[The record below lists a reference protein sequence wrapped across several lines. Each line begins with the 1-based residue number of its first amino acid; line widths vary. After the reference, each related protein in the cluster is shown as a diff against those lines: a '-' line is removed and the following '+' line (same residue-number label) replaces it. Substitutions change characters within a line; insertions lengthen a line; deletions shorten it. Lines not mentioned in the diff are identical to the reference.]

1 MKWIG
6 QNIQGFIS
14 RFRQKVYIESGDI
27 EVSKVTGQ
35 PTLELSG
42 WSATATA
49 AHAGRIKF
57 LKSGT
62 AAVDTFTAGNH
73 TTAGEILGR
82 IEAYGVDDGDGET
95 LSSYIEFAND
105 AISDADSSPGKI
117 VFATSDAD
125 DAGTPTARLTIDD
138 DGLATFSGAISVGGN
153 LTFDSV
159 ALTGI
164 QTSAESFVDN
174 DVSIMTSAAI
184 ADKIEAYGYSTTSG
198 DITGVTIQTDSGSG
212 SKASDTAGSADFV
225 LVGGGGID
233 VTNSGATIT
242 VAGELATDSN
252 QGIANFS
259 NNFFGVDA
267 GEVSL
272 ATAMTWAATTITTD
286 AVTFTSANVDDP
298 LITIKNT
305 HNSAAGDARIDFVNS
320 RGAAGQDADTI
331 GALNFKGY
339 NDAGTPEIIQYG
351 TIKTFI
357 DDATDG
363 EESGALKFGVAS
375 HDGSNDF
382 GLILTGGS
390 QSNEVDVSVGLGT
403 SSTTTIQGNLKVIG
417 TTYKDV
423 RVYGTKIKIL
433 PADFMANEDPGATRT
448 LQFDDT
454 APTGIKP
461 GHADTELL
469 AMTDIPEGM
478 KATHVDV
485 YAAQNLDIECFELD
499 INASGVASKGT
510 GTSNTTLDITDVN
523 ATQTNYLMIVVT
535 TTATG
540 NRVWGA
546 DVTIAPQ

>member
-6 QNIQGFIS
+6 QDIQGFKL
-14 RFRQKVYIESGDI
+14 RNLSGDVEI
-27 EVSKVTGQ
+27 SKISGQ
-35 PTLELSG
+35 PTLELSA

-62 AAVDTFTAGNH
+62 ASLDTYTAGNH

-82 IEAYGVDDGDGET
+82 IEAYGIDDGDGET

-403 SSTTTIQGNLKVIG
+403 SSTTTIQGNLKVVG
-417 TTYKDV
+417 TTHKDV
-423 RVYGTKIKIL
+423 RVYGSKIKIL
-433 PADFMANEDPGATRT
+433 PADFMANEDAGATKT

-454 APTGIKP
+454 APTGLKP
-461 GHADTELL
+461 GAATTELL

-485 YAAQNLDIECFELD
+485 YGAQDRAIQVFEMD
-499 INASGVASKGT
+499 INASGATDKGS
-510 GTSNTTLDITDVN
+510 GTENTTLDITDVN
-523 ATQTNYLMIVVT
+523 ATATNYLMIVVT

-540 NRVWGA
+540 DRVWGA